1 MTGMRRHGWIANF
14 HRHTALRQRVEQ
26 FAHLVLRTADRHAL
40 ARNDDDG
47 ARLFEQLRRAL
58 H

>member
-1 MTGMRRHGWIANF
+1 MRGHGMDREL
-14 HRHTALRQRVEQ
+14 HRHTPLRQRVEQ
-26 FAHLVLRTADRHAL
+26 FAHFVLRLRDRHAV